1 MAKKVLVVDDEKLIV
16 KGIRFS
22 LLQDGMEVDCAY
34 DGEEAFNM
42 AKANSY
48 DMILLDVM
56 LPKMDGFEVCQAIRE
71 FSDVPIVMLTAKGD
85 DMDKI
90 LGLEY
95 GADDYITK
103 PFNILEVKAR
113 IKAIMRRTSPERA
126 PQVQSSVIEKGDIK
140 LDCDSRRLFI
150 NDNEINLTAREFEL
164 LEILIKNENK
174 VYSRESL
181 LKIVWGEDYPGDV
194 RTVDV
199 HVRRLRE
206 KIEANPSEP
215 KYVHTKWGVGY
226 YYNQKYFQK
235 GSKMFKSKV
244 HFAFYKSLKS
254 RLIFMIFVLVLV
266 PEVVLCFGILNTYE
280 SRAVSI
286 RESEVLSQA
295 KILANKISTS
305 KYFDKDGSDLSNIDA
320 QIDTLTTIYEGRV
333 LIVDKHFKIIKDT
346 YNLDDGNTIVSEE
359 VIKTFSA
366 SEITNYD
373 SKNHY
378 IELSVPISN
387 PNDKDS
393 KIEGAL
399 VVSVSTDN
407 ISLNMS
413 YLTQIAVTVAIIAGA
428 VVLFFGVLVLLHLFV
443 PIKKL
448 SDEISDIKD
457 GFGKE
462 QLDVDDYAETA
473 IISRNFNELMSGMKV
488 MDESRQEFVSN
499 VSHELKT
506 PLTSMKV
513 LADSINSMGDEA
525 PIEMYRE
532 FMGDITSEIDRETK
546 IINDLLSLVKMDK
559 SAATLNIESV
569 NINDLLEQIMKRLQP
584 IADKQQVELVLE
596 SFRPVTA
603 EIDEVKLT
611 LAFTNLIENAIK
623 YNDNETGGYVHV
635 SLNADHQYFYLK
647 VEDNG
652 IGIPEE
658 SLEHI
663 YERFYRV
670 DKSHSREI
678 GGTGLGLAITRSSI
692 LMHRGAIKAHSVM
705 GEGTTFDVRIPLN
718 YIV

>member
-1 MAKKVLVVDDEKLIV
+1 
-16 KGIRFS
+16 
-22 LLQDGMEVDCAY
+22 
-34 DGEEAFNM
+34 
-42 AKANSY
+42 
-48 DMILLDVM
+48 
-56 LPKMDGFEVCQAIRE
+56 
-71 FSDVPIVMLTAKGD
+71 
-85 DMDKI
+85 
-90 LGLEY
+90 
-95 GADDYITK
+95 
-103 PFNILEVKAR
+103 
-113 IKAIMRRTSPERA
+113 
-126 PQVQSSVIEKGDIK
+126 
-140 LDCDSRRLFI
+140 
-150 NDNEINLTAREFEL
+150 
-164 LEILIKNENK
+164 
-174 VYSRESL
+174 
-181 LKIVWGEDYPGDV
+181 
-194 RTVDV
+194 
-199 HVRRLRE
+199 
-206 KIEANPSEP
+206 
-215 KYVHTKWGVGY
+215 
-226 YYNQKYFQK
+226 
-235 GSKMFKSKV
+235 MFKSKV

-457 GFGKE
+457 
-462 QLDVDDYAETA
+462 
-473 IISRNFNELMSGMKV
+473 